1 MTTMLYAQPYD
12 VDAEG
17 FHFESAEDYARKAA
31 GLRNRHGQPVEE
43 FEIQFIDGERI
54 DAALAEAVGLHQ
66 GDVAA
71 FFEKVDEWD
80 DDQKLRAIITVGEC
94 GYSFS
99 FATCDPDDIDLDL
112 YEVESLREL
121 AEQFVDEGLFGE
133 IPERLRFY
141 IDHDAVARDL
151 AVDYSETAIAG
162 RRLVYRCG

>member
-1 MTTMLYAQPYD
+1 M
-12 VDAEG
+12 
-17 FHFESAEDYARKAA
+17 
-31 GLRNRHGQPVEE
+31 
-43 FEIQFIDGERI
+43 
-54 DAALAEAVGLHQ
+54 
-66 GDVAA
+66 
-71 FFEKVDEWD
+71 DEWD

>member
-12 VDAEG
+12 IEAEG

-31 GLRNRHGQPVEE
+31 GLLGRHGQPVEE
-43 FEIQFIDGERI
+43 FGIQFIDGEEI
-54 DAALAEAVGLHQ
+54 DAALAEAFGLHQ
-66 GDVAA
+66 GAVAA
-71 FFEKVDEWD
+71 FFEKLEDWD
-80 DDQKLRAIITVGEC
+80 DDQKLRAVIAVGEC

-99 FATCDPDDIDLDL
+99 LATCDPDDIDLDL

-151 AVDYSETAIAG
+151 GLDYSETVIAG
-162 RRLVYRCG
+162 RHLVYRCG